1 MKSVERI
8 LVLVNPAAAN
18 NSAHHLWA
26 RFTSRFEALF
36 SCYTRTTVETQ
47 SRRHT
52 IELGA
57 STDAD
62 LIISVGGDGTVHDI
76 AQGLM
81 QRPRNERPLLAV
93 VPIGSGNDYARTL
106 TLPSNPLRALEVLS
120 EGTRL
125 RVDVGRCNETFF
137 LETLSFGVDAA
148 IAFKTVELR
157 TRTKNRGLLLYARA
171 AVSAILHDLKAHHL
185 TIALD
190 GEEPLEREL
199 LICAIQNGPTYGG
212 GFRIAPS
219 ACITDGH
226 LNICTAATVSKLYAL
241 WALLIVA
248 RGTHERLPIIN
259 TSIAQRLTVEL
270 AREIPAQCDGEVLRG
285 TCFKIE
291 VIPDALDVLVPRN
304 SPLLSPTH

>member
-18 NSAHHLWA
+18 NSAHHLWG

-36 SCYTRTTVETQ
+36 SSYDCTTVETQ
-47 SRRHT
+47 SRQHT
-52 IELGA
+52 IALGA

-81 QRPRNERPLLAV
+81 QRPRSERPLLAV

-106 TLPSNPLRALEVLS
+106 SLPSNPLRALEALS
-120 EGTRL
+120 EGVRL
-125 RVDVGRCNETFF
+125 SIDAGRCNETIF
-137 LETLSFGVDAA
+137 LETLSFGIDAA
-148 IAFKTVELR
+148 IAFRTIDLR
-157 TRTKNRGLLLYARA
+157 RRTNSRGLLLYARA
-171 AVSAILHDLKAHHL
+171 AIAAILHDLKAHHF
-185 TIALD
+185 TITLGDA
-190 GEEPLEREL
+190 EPLERDL

-212 GFRIAPS
+212 GFRIAPN
-219 ACITDGH
+219 ACANDGL
-226 LNICTAATVSKLYAL
+226 LNICMAFDVTKAYAL
-241 WALLIVA
+241 WALTLVA

-259 TSIAQRLTVEL
+259 TFTTQHLVVEL

-285 TCFKIE
+285 TRFDIE
-291 VIPDALDVLVPRN
+291 VIPDALDVLVSRN
-304 SPLLSPTH
+304 SPLLLPTL